1 MPYAGDAPAEKRQRV
16 CGRGSITE
24 GRRPIA
30 SATNAAPTPANGAS
44 GAVNTAALR
53 RSPKLTRFCSVKVIQ
68 AENAMGKGMQESS
81 MEGITASKQE

>member
-1 MPYAGDAPAEKRQRV
+1 MSEHAIYFPLFRLFKR
-16 CGRGSITE
+16 
-24 GRRPIA
+24 
-30 SATNAAPTPANGAS
+30 
-44 GAVNTAALR
+44 LR

>member
-1 MPYAGDAPAEKRQRV
+1 M
-16 CGRGSITE
+16 
-24 GRRPIA
+24 
-30 SATNAAPTPANGAS
+30 
-44 GAVNTAALR
+44 LR